1 MLKLLAVSGS
11 QTILNSIQQSIEIVE
26 PGSEPVPCLFK
37 PSEEGDEEKRLSE
50 FDRLFNQINSEIQ
63 KHDPV
68 HDRFI
73 GIIDCRNARNAWD
86 IHALTSIPGM
96 IILAFPEILW
106 LPVYRDGTIGSSTMD
121 LKTAIE
127 LCLGGYS
134 PLFDGD
140 GLRGILLKRV
150 RSGANANDLRRDA
163 AFAIDEEPHFAFINT
178 YTAFRFGYRGFP
190 VMTARCAE
198 RLLTLN
204 RERIPCAVELDP
216 RKDETT
222 ELVKSI
228 AVFEDI
234 CLSFPDRNAGYS
246 KEYAFGDRRDEHFSL
261 IRDADLRVVTT
272 AAQPGEKNAEWHNR
286 KMTIESYFRNADTD
300 SRPYRNVLKAHG
312 GTMKRNR
319 RILKRRIF
327 NYLGGKWT
335 GYWLVNLAELVLY
348 VGLTIL
354 LFIINPT
361 LVFILLAF
369 VFLRFSTSG
378 WLVNHLNL
386 KHIPYIVKRGQ
397 WPFLPKCYVNHD
409 PVWTDKRQQTTR
421 EYRFW
426 EVAHKPVA
434 GIFGL
439 RNKCGL
445 PNGYDCQSVY
455 SSNYILEFYRH
466 AIKTGHF
473 SDKQD
478 QDNVNGHAAPGV
490 ALELA
495 TRLIRRAEKMKGKI
509 IDAEGAIHAA
519 VLADVALELLDSK
532 TPAVSMEALL
542 WKHYY
547 EIVAECEFVGV
558 RANLDMKDRYIDIH
572 NAMGRICRADNN
584 RIREVIF
591 LSGMAEIIE
600 KISKLLRD
608 NGKLEEAAYFT
619 THSRRLHRKLL
630 SPAMKTLMAYPEWV
644 LRSKLNFLISFGG
657 CFFLFFLYWKY
668 TFDQTYLSTLASTC
682 KVMLA
687 RYMETP
693 PGGGTDQSKFII
705 MLARQAAVLHLGFI
719 TAHFLMFMNRK

>member
-1 MLKLLAVSGS
+1 MLKFLAVSGS
-11 QTILNSIQQSIEIVE
+11 RIIRDSLQQLLEIITGEKAVLCSFDPDAE
-26 PGSEPVPCLFK
+26 RS
-37 PSEEGDEEKRLSE
+37 SEEDRLSE
-50 FDRLFNQINSEIQ
+50 FDRLFNEINSEIG
-63 KHDPV
+63 KYDPV

-73 GIIDCRNARNAWD
+73 GIIDCPNAGNAWD
-86 IHALTSIPGM
+86 IHALTSIQGM

-150 RSGANANDLRRDA
+150 RNGADANDLRRDV

-178 YTAFRFGYRGFP
+178 YTAFRFGYRGFS
-190 VMTARCAE
+190 VMTGQCAE
-198 RLLTLN
+198 RLLTLK
-204 RERIPCAVELDP
+204 RDRIPCAVDPDP
-216 RKDETT
+216 RRKESTN
-222 ELVKSI
+222 LVNSI

-319 RILKRRIF
+319 RIFKRRLF
-327 NYLGGKWT
+327 NYLGGYWA
-335 GYWLVNLAELVLY
+335 GYWLENLVELVLY
-348 VGLTIL
+348 LGLTIL
-354 LFIINPT
+354 LFIVNPT
-361 LVFILLAF
+361 FIFILLAF

-386 KHIPYIVKRGQ
+386 KHISYIVKRGQ

-409 PVWTDKRQQTTR
+409 PLWNNEKQGTPRD
-421 EYRFW
+421 YRFW

-455 SSNYILEFYRH
+455 SSKYVLDFYRH
-466 AIKTGHF
+466 AIRTGHF

-495 TRLIRRAEKMKGKI
+495 TRLIRRAEKMKGTI

-630 SPAMKTLMAYPEWV
+630 SPAMRTLMAYPEWV
-644 LRSKLNFLISFGG
+644 LRSKLNFLVSFGG
-657 CFFLFFLYWKY
+657 CFFLFFLYWKCNFGQPLL
-668 TFDQTYLSTLASTC
+668 TTLASTC

-705 MLARQAAVLHLGFI
+705 MLARQAAILHLGFI